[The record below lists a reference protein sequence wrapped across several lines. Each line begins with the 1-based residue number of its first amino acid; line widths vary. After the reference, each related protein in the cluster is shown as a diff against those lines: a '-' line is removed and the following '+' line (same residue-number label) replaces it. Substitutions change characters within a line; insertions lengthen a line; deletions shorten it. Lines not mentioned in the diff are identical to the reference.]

1 MSSSPPVQ
9 CLFCNHLNPAGASFC
24 NDCGSQMHLQP
35 CDHCGAIDKR
45 TAKQCYKCGAEFTRP
60 PAPASEPVPESEPAP
75 ARELETAPALRADSL
90 DDPDLNHFAIATA
103 HRPVPESAA
112 QPVAGTASSPRW
124 LTAMKSSRILR
135 IAAVALLLAAIVKS
149 GDYYAEQ
156 STELTK
162 PPGAVPPAPKVPAT
176 AVPKAT
182 PATSEAAVA
191 GPPVPAPST
200 ECPSPVATLGL
211 CNPTTQQEGK

>member
-1 MSSSPPVQ
+1 MSLSPPVQ

-60 PAPASEPVPESEPAP
+60 PVPEQEPEPAP
-75 ARELETAPALRADSL
+75 ARELETAPTLLADPP
-90 DDPDLNHFAIATA
+90 DDPDLNTFAIAAT
-103 HRPVPESAA
+103 HTPVPESVA
-112 QPVAGTASSPRW
+112 QPVAGPASSPRW

-156 STELTK
+156 SAELTK
-162 PPGAVPPAPKVPAT
+162 PPGTIPPAPNVPAT
-176 AVPKAT
+176 PVPKAA
-182 PATSEAAVA
+182 PATNEAAVA
-191 GPPVPAPST
+191 RPPVPAPST
-200 ECPSPVATLGL
+200 ECPSPVAALGL
-211 CNPTTQQEGK
+211 CNPTTNQEGK

>member
-1 MSSSPPVQ
+1 
-9 CLFCNHLNPAGASFC
+9 
-24 NDCGSQMHLQP
+24 MHLQP

-60 PAPASEPVPESEPAP
+60 PAPEAEPAQEPAP
-75 ARELETAPALRADSL
+75 APEPELKTAPALLADSP
-90 DDPDLNHFAIATA
+90 DDLDLNNFAIATA
-103 HRPVPESAA
+103 HMPVPESVV
-112 QPVAGTASSPRW
+112 QPVAGPASSPRW

-156 STELTK
+156 SAELTQ
-162 PPGAVPPAPKVPAT
+162 PPDAVPPAPKVPAT
-176 AVPKAT
+176 PVPKAA
-182 PATSEAAVA
+182 PATNEAAVA
-191 GPPVPAPST
+191 SPPVPAPST

-211 CNPTTQQEGK
+211 CNPTTNQEGK